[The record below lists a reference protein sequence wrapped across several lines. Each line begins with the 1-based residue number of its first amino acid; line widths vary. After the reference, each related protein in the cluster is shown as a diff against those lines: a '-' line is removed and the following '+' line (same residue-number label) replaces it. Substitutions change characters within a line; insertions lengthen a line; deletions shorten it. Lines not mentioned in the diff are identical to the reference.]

1 MQVGLYHRLIFFAY
15 FYEATYGVNFPRINI
30 PWSDPDFFQTN
41 LEYYTTIPGITAEEV
56 HQVGLDEVELLR
68 RQMTSLAESLG
79 YKNLSF
85 KEFTQKMK
93 NEQSQFFKRSD
104 FVIIFFNWT
113 IAGFFFSIFVF

>member
-1 MQVGLYHRLIFFAY
+1 MIKEIFFAY

-104 FVIIFFNWT
+104 FVIIFFHWT